1 MKNLFSRKEM
11 TIMNVNLLKENGVT
25 PSDIANVAFNQQKRY
40 NSDIKFETC
49 LESVYKVLSLRDIFH
64 IVQVGIE
71 LDRLAE
77 NGLLK
82 EPVLS
87 IIKSD
92 LGVFGLDEIFGINIA
107 GIYGVVGE
115 TNFGDIDVN
124 KPGIIKELN
133 DRPTCTTF
141 LDDIVGAVAAAA
153 STRVA
158 QIYTEDSAQLGTTD
172 EETITI
178 FDFED
183 LN

>member
-11 TIMNVNLLKENGVT
+11 TMENVKLLKQNGVT
-25 PSDIANVAFNQQKRY
+25 PKDIAEIAYNQQLKY
-40 NSDIKFETC
+40 NSEIDFDVC

-64 IVQVGIE
+64 IIQVGIE

-77 NGLLK
+77 ADLLR

-92 LGVFGLDEIFGINIA
+92 LGVFGLDEIFGISIA

-124 KPGIIKELN
+124 KPGLISELN
-133 DRPTCTTF
+133 KKEKCTTF

-158 QIYTEDSAQLGTTD
+158 QIYTEDSALLGTTD
-172 EETITI
+172 SQTLTI
-178 FDFED
+178 FEFDD
-183 LN
+183 LY